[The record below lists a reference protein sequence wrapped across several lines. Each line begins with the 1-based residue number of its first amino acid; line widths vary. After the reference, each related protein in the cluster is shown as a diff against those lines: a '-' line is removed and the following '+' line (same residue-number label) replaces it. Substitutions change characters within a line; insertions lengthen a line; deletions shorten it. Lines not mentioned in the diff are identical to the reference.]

1 MKHLVLCFTAF
12 LLIVQSIQAQS
23 KKELSAML
31 SRDLKD
37 YRRFSL
43 ELKLDSSFRYMPPKM
58 FDIIPFDSLKATMI
72 QAMDNE
78 YMSVQMTGFEFDS
91 NKKHKLKKAG
101 KYFWAFVSYSG
112 SMQMIL
118 KGDDEFKKALVPLLK
133 AQFGADDVQMEGSS
147 TMHIALRNKV
157 LIAFKDPALPNWSMI
172 EDKRAVNGPDL
183 EQQQALIKAIMPAEV
198 LLAVD
203 NK

>member
-1 MKHLVLCFTAF
+1 
-12 LLIVQSIQAQS
+12 
-23 KKELSAML
+23 
-31 SRDLKD
+31 
-37 YRRFSL
+37 
-43 ELKLDSSFRYMPPKM
+43 
-58 FDIIPFDSLKATMI
+58 
-72 QAMDNE
+72 
-78 YMSVQMTGFEFDS
+78 
-91 NKKHKLKKAG
+91 
-101 KYFWAFVSYSG
+101 
-112 SMQMIL
+112 
-118 KGDDEFKKALVPLLK
+118 
-133 AQFGADDVQMEGSS
+133 MEGSS